1 MSITLVAQYLA
12 RRAHAS
18 PPTAW
23 AKLPDTATHEATL
36 VDAILPTLGTDSQVA
51 THALPRRVWR
61 VKPKTAIGLA
71 TVLVLLLAWYLAT
84 DVAGLIDRQRFPS
97 PGDIWAAGTQIM
109 TRGYA
114 GGTLVPQA
122 LYSLRLVVLG
132 FLVAAGTGVPLGI
145 LMGLSR
151 RFEALVNPAFLLVR
165 PIPPLAWIP
174 LAIVWLGLADS
185 AKVLVIWFAA
195 FVPAVINS
203 HSGIRNVDQTLIA
216 AGRVHGASE
225 ARIVWDVLIPGAM
238 PMIFTGLRLSLQ
250 ASWTTLVAAELVGA
264 VLGLGKVLSTAY
276 RDIYPAMIA
285 VGMITVALLGALT
298 TKVLDLIERR
308 VVPWRQY

>member
-1 MSITLVAQYLA
+1 MANPPYVSYNAVVFRSVA
-12 RRAHAS
+12 
-18 PPTAW
+18 
-23 AKLPDTATHEATL
+23 
-36 VDAILPTLGTDSQVA
+36 
-51 THALPRRVWR
+51 R
-61 VKPKTAIGLA
+61 VKPRAAIGLA
-71 TVLVLLLAWYLAT
+71 TVLALLLAWYLAT
-84 DVAGLIDRQRFPS
+84 DVAGLVDRQRFPG
-97 PGDIWAAGTQIM
+97 PADIWAAGVQIA

-114 GGTLVPQA
+114 GGTLVLQA

-132 FLVAAGTGVPLGI
+132 FIVAAASGVSLGI

-203 HSGIRNVDQTLIA
+203 HAGIRNVDATLIA
-216 AGRVHGASE
+216 AGRVHGASR

-264 VLGLGKVLSTAY
+264 VFGLGKVLSTAY

-298 TKVLDLIERR
+298 TKLLDLVERR
-308 VVPWRQY
+308 VIRWRQY